1 MRFSVKPQMDKIVYA
16 EEKEHENLTELY
28 RSAGL
33 EIGEGWT
40 EVCHPVFSIAARQ
53 DGMLLGAATVSRR
66 FRRLVLD
73 YLAVEVP
80 VRGLGIGKKLTELCL
95 DYVRG
100 IGGSALWLAA
110 REPEF
115 YKRLHARETEDAAL
129 LSDCLRCPDYG
140 KDCAPKELVFYLKE
154 TS

>member
-1 MRFSVKPQMDKIVYA
+1 MKPQMDKIVYA

-28 RSAGL
+28 RTAGL

-40 EVCHPVFSIAARQ
+40 EVCHPVFSISARQ
-53 DGMLLGAATVSRR
+53 EGMLLGAATVSHR

-100 IGGSALWLAA
+100 IGGSRNSINASMPGKRRTRRCWRIACAA
-110 REPEF
+110 RITGRTVHPRNLCF
-115 YKRLHARETEDAAL
+115 I
-129 LSDCLRCPDYG
+129 
-140 KDCAPKELVFYLKE
+140 
-154 TS
+154 

>member
-1 MRFSVKPQMDKIVYA
+1 MDKIVYA
-16 EEKEHENLTELY
+16 EEKEHEKLTEMY
-28 RSAGL
+28 RTAGL

-40 EVCHPVFSIAARQ
+40 EVCHPVFSISARQ
-53 DGMLLGAATVSRR
+53 GGALLGAATVSRR

-80 VRGLGIGKKLTELCL
+80 ARGLGIGKKLTELCL

-129 LSDCLRCPDYG
+129 LADCLRCPDYG

>member
-1 MRFSVKPQMDKIVYA
+1 MDKIVYA

-28 RSAGL
+28 RNAGL
-33 EIGEGWT
+33 EIGDGWT

-100 IGGSALWLAA
+100 IGGS
-110 REPEF
+110 
-115 YKRLHARETEDAAL
+115 YKRLHAREMEEAAL
-129 LSDCLRCPDYG
+129 LADCLRCPDYG